1 MKRIL
6 LLLMM
11 VAAAAT
17 ATVVGQTGGDEK
29 PLNQFLDG
37 YLAALPKNSADAV
50 APFLGGQYV
59 RVGPDG
65 SSINKEQML
74 AALRSGDLKYTSVA
88 ADERTWR
95 TFGRE
100 VAISTSRVTLKASFK
115 GQDLSGTYRATT
127 VLWKNGSAPWVLV
140 STHLS
145 RLEGN

>member
-6 LLLMM
+6 LLM
-11 VAAAAT
+11 VLAAAAT
-17 ATVVGQTGGDEK
+17 ATVFGQTGGDDK
-29 PLNQFLDG
+29 PLNKFLDD

-50 APFLGGQYV
+50 APFLGSEYV

-65 SSINKEQML
+65 SSSNKEQML

-88 ADERTWR
+88 AEERTWR
-95 TFGRE
+95 MFGRE

-115 GQDLSGTYRATT
+115 GQDVSGTYRATT

-145 RLEGN
+145 PLEGK